1 MTQPNTIKKVDNAVK
16 ECSEEVK
23 TNIIK
28 GNIEQEEN
36 LFSKRNLTL
45 IIWLNIKCVPENIN

>member
-1 MTQPNTIKKVDNAVK
+1 MTQPNTLKKVDSAVK

-28 GNIEQEEN
+28 GDEKFFLKLLERQ
-36 LFSKRNLTL
+36 
-45 IIWLNIKCVPENIN
+45 IIVF